1 MGRYFL
7 INCAFLLLL
16 AFALPTKCCLLSTD
30 GECSMKQ
37 PLMYGGRLAFID
49 DGSIGN
55 NSPSPVAQTRVLV
68 IKVPPSI
75 LKGKKYPGR
84 GGIGRIVMAGGGPCG
99 GERSQITCPLATTE
113 ESICLDSSLPCY
125 QTPPTYAEPEP
136 LSFSGVTT
144 TSITVT
150 WPAWDET
157 VDHGH
162 GPIVEYRIQI
172 RGPGELEFT
181 EIPKGRQ
188 LSHQFNDL
196 NENTEYE
203 FRIGIIRDHPFGD
216 GRPSYMQTTRTSAGD
231 LVITDL
237 EYTSSSRRAGYASTT
252 VMWSVEGVTDSHRVL
267 SQSLSL
273 RLLNVLECDGVPT
286 TEDTTPRVI
295 DVEDGE
301 ARTRTIPRLTANSLY
316 SLMLSLNTQTGTYER
331 SKTIRTTTTRSTG
344 KPTNLRL
351 NIRDDGNL
359 VFHWNKPECSQ
370 RNGPITSYYYTVA
383 KFKPNRV
390 KKPPLV
396 IAEHTEALKI
406 KLERSDTRIMHNVQY
421 LFTVRAT
428 TGLGSGDLD
437 SPAADHQFIFES

>member
-1 MGRYFL
+1 MMISSLFPVP
-7 INCAFLLLL
+7 FV
-16 AFALPTKCCLLSTD
+16 LSFFST
-30 GECSMKQ
+30 ECSMKQ
-37 PLMYGGRLAFID
+37 PLIYGGRLAFID

-55 NSPSPVAQTRVLV
+55 DSPSPVAQQRVLV
-68 IKVPPSI
+68 IKMPPSMS
-75 LKGKKYPGR
+75 KGKKYPGR
-84 GGIGRIVMAGGGPCG
+84 FGIGHIVMAGGGPCG

-136 LSFSGVTT
+136 LSFSGVTA

-216 GRPSYMQTTRTSAGD
+216 GRPSNVQTTRTSAGD

-252 VMWSVEGVTDSHRVL
+252 VTWSVEGVTDSHRVL

-273 RLLNVLECDGVPT
+273 RLLNVLECGGVPT
-286 TEDTTPRVI
+286 TEDATPTVI

-301 ARTRTIPRLTANSLY
+301 ARTKTIPRLTANSQYNLI
-316 SLMLSLNTQTGTYER
+316 LRLNTQTGTYER
-331 SKTIRTTTTRSTG
+331 SRTIQTTTTRSTG

-351 NIRDDGNL
+351 ETKTNGNL

-370 RNGPITSYYYTVA
+370 RNGPINSYYYTVA
-383 KFKPNRV
+383 KFKPNKRQ
-390 KKPPLV
+390 KPAPV
-396 IAEHTEALKI
+396 IADHTEDNSIRLK
-406 KLERSDTRIMHNVQY
+406 RSDTRILHNAQY
-421 LFTVRAT
+421 IFTVRAT
-428 TGLGSGDLD
+428 TGQGSGDLD